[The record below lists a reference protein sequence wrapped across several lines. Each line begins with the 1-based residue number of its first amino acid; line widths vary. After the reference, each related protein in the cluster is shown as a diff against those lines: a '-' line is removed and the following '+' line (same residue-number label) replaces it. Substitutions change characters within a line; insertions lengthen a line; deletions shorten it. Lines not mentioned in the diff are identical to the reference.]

1 LGISCEAP
9 GYDVA
14 LPRQLLLDAN
24 RLLKFAPAAQVS
36 SPVEVTR
43 LLGDIRVCSSF
54 QACSY
59 NSRTMSSSDHSA
71 MLEVAIA
78 EARKGLAEGGIPIGA
93 AIFDASGGLVGVGHN
108 RRVQTGDPSLH
119 GETDAFRNAGRQ
131 RGYRNLIM
139 VTTLAPC
146 WYCSGLVRQFG
157 FGRVI
162 VGESR
167 NFQGGVDWLRSLG
180 VKVIDL
186 DSQECVSMLSEYIR
200 ANPAVWNEDIGQ
212 E

>member
-1 LGISCEAP
+1 
-9 GYDVA
+9 
-14 LPRQLLLDAN
+14 
-24 RLLKFAPAAQVS
+24 
-36 SPVEVTR
+36 
-43 LLGDIRVCSSF
+43 
-54 QACSY
+54 
-59 NSRTMSSSDHSA
+59 MSSSDYLA
-71 MLEVAIA
+71 MLEVAVA
-78 EARKGLAEGGIPIGA
+78 EARKSLAEGGIPIGA
-93 AIFDASGGLVGVGHN
+93 AIFDGSGKLVGAGRN
-108 RRVQTGDPSLH
+108 RRVQNGDPSLH

-131 RGYRNLIM
+131 SSYRKLIM

-157 FGRVI
+157 FSTVI

-186 DSQECVSMLSEYIR
+186 DSQECVSLLREYIR
-200 ANPAVWNEDIGQ
+200 ANPAVWNEDIGL